1 MFFDLRKGYNDMM
14 KVRLFLYVF
23 VGLLAFSGC
32 SKDEHFENHQ
42 TTQSHEF
49 KLKKNNI
56 TADYRAGF
64 DKVYLDTDMAMT
76 WTAASSADW
85 LTVSPTSGAHTSCKG
100 EKG

>member
-1 MFFDLRKGYNDMM
+1 VQDAINSKIICTFAPVFMFFDLRKGYNDMM

-49 KLKKNNI
+49 KLKKTTLQPI
-56 TADYRAGF
+56 IE
-64 DKVYLDTDMAMT
+64 L
-76 WTAASSADW
+76 ASTRSTLIPIW
-85 LTVSPTSGAHTSCKG
+85 P
-100 EKG
+100 